1 MIDMGTIDLLVSVGL
16 LSPFIIVGVGILLG
30 LVVGVANITSG
41 FLLGLFMTIRGYEDD
56 EGT

>member
-41 FLLGLFMTIRGYEDD
+41 FLLGLFMTIRGHEDD